1 MATLNLIIWITGI
14 LTLLALAS
22 VLTGLFIALLVK
34 YKKPILRALLVMLYV
49 PVVLITSSLS
59 FIGKRIQ
66 LGLFQD

>member
-1 MATLNLIIWITGI
+1 MAALNFIIWITGI

-59 FIGKRIQ
+59 FIGKRI
-66 LGLFQD
+66 

>member
-1 MATLNLIIWITGI
+1 MAALNLIIWITGI

-22 VLTGLFIALLVK
+22 VLTGLFITLLVK

-59 FIGKRIQ
+59 FIGKRI
-66 LGLFQD
+66 

>member
-1 MATLNLIIWITGI
+1 MAALNLIIWITGI

>member
-1 MATLNLIIWITGI
+1 MAALNLIIWITGI

-59 FIGKRIQ
+59 FIGKRI
-66 LGLFQD
+66 